1 MRTIPVS
8 ISLLNILQAVV
19 TYLNPKGDFTQ
30 LTRTILIFPT
40 SSIEQAT
47 VERLAAHFDSSV
59 EEAVTLVLSLPDG
72 DYKQDMLHV
81 SIYCHFNI

>member
-1 MRTIPVS
+1 MRTIPVL

-47 VERLAAHFDSSV
+47 VERLAAHFDSCV